1 MHGINPEP
9 LPLWVK
15 SGHGG
20 YFDSKLICC
29 STTTGS
35 VNANV
40 EPWPGCDS
48 TQIRPPC
55 ISIMRFDMARPR
67 PVPPFLRVMALSAY
81 GQITLKNGRVEQSNF
96 DNYRVLRINEVPLV
110 EVHIIKSTEAPGGI
124 GEPGTAA
131 VSPAVTNAIFAAT
144 GKRLR
149 KLPVDPGELRSV

>member
-1 MHGINPEP
+1 
-9 LPLWVK
+9 
-15 SGHGG
+15 
-20 YFDSKLICC
+20 
-29 STTTGS
+29 
-35 VNANV
+35 
-40 EPWPGCDS
+40 
-48 TQIRPPC
+48 
-55 ISIMRFDMARPR
+55 MRFDMARPR